1 MTRSKT
7 NTNRPARRPPRKMVP
22 ISEEMRHWSA
32 LLETELAACP
42 TISARP
48 MFGFLAY
55 FRGSSMFAA
64 IPRTRSFGHGNS
76 LIVKFKPMPPNL
88 VNRAKQDKRLDTSQA
103 SGNGWLTF
111 EINSEADLTDAL
123 WWIHQAHEAAK
134 GAKRK

>member
-1 MTRSKT
+1 MTRART
-7 NTNRPARRPPRKMVP
+7 NTNPPARRPRRKMVP

-32 LLETELAACP
+32 LLETELAGWP

-55 FRGSSMFAA
+55 FRGPSMFAA

-76 LIVKFKPMPPNL
+76 LIIKFKPMPLNL
-88 VNRAKQDKRLDTSQA
+88 ANRAKKDKRLDTSQL

-111 EINSEADLTDAL
+111 DINSEADLTDAL
-123 WWIHQAHEAAK
+123 WWIHQAHDAAK